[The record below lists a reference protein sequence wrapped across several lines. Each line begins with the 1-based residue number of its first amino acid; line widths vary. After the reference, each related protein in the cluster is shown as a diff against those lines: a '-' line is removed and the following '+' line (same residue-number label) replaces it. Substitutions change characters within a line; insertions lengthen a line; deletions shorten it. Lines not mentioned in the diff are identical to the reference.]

1 MEIKLIS
8 LYIMAIFYLIAGIGH
23 FTKTVFFLKIVP
35 PFLPWKKAIVYISG
49 IIEIILGVALIPEA
63 TRSLA
68 AWGIILL
75 LISVF
80 PANIY
85 HFTSKG
91 AGMKIPVWL
100 LALRLPIQFLLIAWA
115 YWYTN

>member
-1 MEIKLIS
+1 MEIKIIL
-8 LYIMAIFYLIAGIGH
+8 LYIMALLFISAGTMH

-35 PFLPWKKAIVYISG
+35 PFLPWRKALVYISG
-49 IIEIILGVALIPEA
+49 VAEILLGIGLVPEA

-68 AWGIILL
+68 AWGLVAL
-75 LISVF
+75 LIAVF

-91 AGMKIPVWL
+91 AGMKIPTWL
-100 LALRLPIQFLLIAWA
+100 LAVRLPIQFVLIAWA
-115 YWYTN
+115 WWYT